1 MVQNVRLIPHAP
13 VGDLYAPVGKGSGLL
28 SHGGSYVT
36 FIRRAASNTLVR
48 SVKLGE
54 APDMTVVIEKMSH
67 QGSTSAWARLAPYV
81 TSAENLTLH
90 LGSSYGG
97 RELALWRSLV
107 PSATVAAGKDNGIPG
122 LAQMMIK
129 QPGPLHATCA
139 LDSHRLSKPQP
150 CIMRALIL

>member
-1 MVQNVRLIPHAP
+1 MVQNGRLIPHAP

-36 FIRRAASNTLVR
+36 FIRRAASSNTLVR

-54 APDMTVVIEKMSH
+54 APDITVVIEKMSH

-97 RELALWRSLV
+97 RELALWRSIV

-129 QPGPLHATCA
+129 QPGPLHATKCVDNIDIPSI
-139 LDSHRLSKPQP
+139 L
-150 CIMRALIL
+150 RA